1 MDTNKIIIV
10 IAVLILFGLVLYLC
24 NKTSPNKPLE
34 RFYQALQPWTGD
46 QLTRSFDLFRSILPR
61 EDDNML
67 KCLISEL
74 SRKMSFKDFLAQ
86 NNTQRLQSILDIKE
100 NCMGSNG
107 SLQPWTG
114 DQLTRSFDLFRSIL
128 PRNMASDKNLIECF
142 ISELS
147 RKMSFKD
154 FINQNDKQR
163 LESVLGVKG
172 NWSSCMKKD
181 LMEQLLSLKDPKP
194 LSPSCVLCII
204 GTLEQKYSPLDI
216 SNMKTENLN
225 SVMKNVI
232 MSCAPCK

>member
-24 NKTSPNKPLE
+24 NKTSPNKPL
-34 RFYQALQPWTGD
+34 QPWTGD

-67 KCLISEL
+67 ECLISEL

-86 NNTQRLQSILDIKE
+86 NNKQRLQSILDVKE
-100 NCMGSNG
+100 NCMGSSG

-114 DQLTRSFDLFRSIL
+114 DQLTRSLDLLRSIL
-128 PRNMASDKNLIECF
+128 SPNMKKDKKLIECL

-147 RKMSFKD
+147 RTMSFKD

-163 LESVLGVKG
+163 IQSVLGVKG

-194 LSPSCVLCII
+194 LSPPCVLCII
-204 GTLEQKYSPLDI
+204 GTLEQKYSPFDI
-216 SNMKTENLN
+216 SNMKTEDLKT
-225 SVMKNVI
+225 VMKTVI
-232 MSCAPCK
+232 MSCEPCKQLIY